1 MPEASTGPPAVGS
14 PRIPLPPPAPATAT
28 GVVVFSQPASD
39 APAPAVS
46 ASPPARASSD
56 RRVSAEGRSFGCTC
70 SDPLLARARL
80 SSLDGLSPYPR
91 DEPLAPPVAQHAL
104 RGVVAR
110 GGHDAAARVG

>member
-56 RRVSAEGRSFGCTC
+56 RRVSAEGRSFGCTA
-70 SDPLLARARL
+70 SDPPLACARL
-80 SSLDGLSPYPR
+80 SSLGEGGRGAVGREAPDAR
-91 DEPLAPPVAQHAL
+91 DEAP
-104 RGVVAR
+104 
-110 GGHDAAARVG
+110 